1 MRDRSRHLTL
11 RHHILESVDMEDQ
24 SRVASLPS
32 SPPRAATH
40 ATGNCLYILPVL
52 DLLPHHFEG
61 GAMELPRVL
70 LTSQYVRILLLLF
83 LHSLFCLCHSAT
95 VDQPSG
101 SETDRAALLAVRA
114 AITEDPRGIMN
125 SWNNTVHFCQWPGV
139 ACDDPDHRE
148 RVTTL
153 ALESKSLR
161 GVISPSIGN
170 LTYLGYLQLS
180 NNSFYGEIPPEISRL
195 AQLKDLNLSYNAL
208 NGTVPVSLGLCTNL
222 LGIDF
227 TGNLIS
233 GNIPAQLGSLLKLL
247 VLNLGVNKLVGDITP
262 FLGNLSSLLQLD
274 LSSNNLTAEIPSSLG
289 KLSNLTYLD
298 LSANNLVGGIP
309 PSLGKLSSIRM
320 LDLAG
325 NRLSGSIT
333 PDMANLLTLEFLD
346 LSNNSL
352 SGEIPPLLGRVV
364 PLQYLLLYNNNLTG
378 SLPNSLGNL
387 ASLIYLYLSSNS
399 LSGTI
404 PPSITNLS
412 SLQVLALSSNK
423 LGGRLP
429 EEIGRLTRLEFFQVS
444 ENGFSGSVP
453 LSLYNIT
460 SLQTLSMASNQLS
473 GTLPLDI
480 GDTLPNLSFLG
491 MASNRLEG
499 QIPWSLANAT
509 SLRQI
514 DLSRNN
520 FSGRIPANLGN
531 LPYLNQV
538 SLGNNSLEARDAED
552 WEFISSLTNCSQLEE
567 LSLIENDL
575 GGVLPASIAN
585 LSIQLKSLTL
595 GRNHISGSFPP
606 GIRNFVNLDTL
617 SLNEN
622 HFTGSIPDF
631 LGELVNLEALILH
644 GNKFSGNIPFSI
656 GKLTRLS
663 ELALYDNDL
672 GGSIPVSLG
681 NCQNLNYLDLS
692 GNRLSGSIP
701 IEVLSIGSLSSHID
715 LSNNQLNG
723 TLPPEVG
730 RLRNTPFLSVAINR
744 LSGGI
749 PTTLG
754 DCQLLES
761 LNLSRNFFQGSI
773 PTSLSN
779 LKGIKRLDLSSNNLS
794 GSFPDF
800 LAGLPDLQLLNLS
813 FNDLNGEVPVDKIFS
828 NSSEF
833 YVVGNHKLCG
843 GISSLHLPS
852 CSTQASKK
860 NRSLILE
867 ITLPIVISLLLFAL
881 FMTCCYAR
889 KHKKLGLPAKVL
901 ENVPTR
907 LSYLEL
913 MKATDDFSSENLIG
927 VGSYGSVYRGVLG
940 DGKTLVAIKV
950 LNLVQ
955 RGAFKAF
962 VAECEAL
969 RSIRHRNL
977 VKILTTCSS
986 VDLRGNEFRA
996 IVFDFMPNGSL
1007 ESWLHP
1013 DTDRN
1018 LYSKR
1023 LGLLRRLDIAI
1034 DVAAAV
1040 SYLHDHCE
1048 TPIIHCDLKPSNVL
1062 LDGNM
1067 TARVGDFGL
1076 ARFLSNGTDRY
1087 LSSSVA
1093 MKGSIGYMA
1102 PEYGMDGQ
1110 VSTHAD
1116 VYSYGVLLLELFT
1129 GRRPTDDMFKDGLT
1143 LQKHVEGAFTKGA
1156 QVTGIADPSL
1166 FSDEEEG
1173 KDTSVLRTGS
1183 QASER
1188 ITRCLESVLMVGL
1201 CCAKESPRERV
1212 TIKDAVT
1219 RIETIK
1225 SLLLTPK
1232 M

>member
-1 MRDRSRHLTL
+1 MPPATASIFCRYSTSYLITL
-11 RHHILESVDMEDQ
+11 R
-24 SRVASLPS
+24 VAQWSSHEYCSLPS
-32 SPPRAATH
+32 
-40 ATGNCLYILPVL
+40 
-52 DLLPHHFEG
+52 
-61 GAMELPRVL
+61 
-70 LTSQYVRILLLLF
+70 TSASFSSFL
-83 LHSLFCLCHSAT
+83 LHSLLFLCHSAT

-148 RVTTL
+148 RVTAL
-153 ALESKSLR
+153 ALESMSLR
-161 GVISPSIGN
+161 GVISPFIGN
-170 LTYLGYLQLS
+170 FTYLGYLRLS
-180 NNSFYGEIPPEISRL
+180 NNSFSGEIPPEISRL
-195 AQLKDLNLSYNAL
+195 AQLKYLNLSYNAL
-208 NGTVPVSLGLCTNL
+208 SGTIPVSLGLCTSL
-222 LGIDF
+222 LGINF

-262 FLGNLSSLLQLD
+262 FLGNLSSLQQLD
-274 LSSNNLTAEIPSSLG
+274 LSSNKLTGEIPSSLG
-289 KLSNLTYLD
+289 KLFNLSHLD
-298 LSANNLVGGIP
+298 LSVNGLVGAMP
-309 PSLGKLSSIRM
+309 SSLGSLSSIR
-320 LDLAG
+320 LINLTG
-325 NRLSGSIT
+325 NGLTGAI
-333 PDMANLLTLEFLD
+333 PPKMANLLTLRHLD
-346 LSNNSL
+346 LSYNRI
-352 SGEIPPLLGRVV
+352 SGEIPPLLGGVV
-364 PLQYLLLYNNNLTG
+364 RLQYLVLNNNNLTG
-378 SLPNSLGNL
+378 SMPNSLGNL
-387 ASLIYLYLSSNS
+387 ASLIYLDLSSNS

-429 EEIGRLTRLEFFQVS
+429 EEIGRLTRLVFFQVS
-444 ENGFSGSVP
+444 ENGFSGPVP
-453 LSLYNIT
+453 LSLYSIS
-460 SLQTLSMASNQLS
+460 SLQTLSMAYNQLS

-509 SLRQI
+509 LLQQI
-514 DLSRNN
+514 ELSGNN
-520 FSGRIPANLGN
+520 LSGVIPANLGN
-531 LPYLNQV
+531 LPYLTEFSV
-538 SLGNNSLEARDAED
+538 ERNSLEALDAED
-552 WEFISSLTNCSQLEE
+552 WEFISSLTNCSLLED
-567 LSLIENDL
+567 LMLTENDL
-575 GGVLPASIAN
+575 RGALPASINN
-585 LSIQLKSLTL
+585 LSNQLKSLSL
-595 GRNHISGSFPP
+595 SGNQISGSFPP
-606 GIRNFVNLDTL
+606 GIKNFVSLVTLMLGDNL
-617 SLNEN
+617 
-622 HFTGSIPDF
+622 FTGNIPDF
-631 LGELVNLEALILH
+631 LGELADLESLGLS
-644 GNKFSGNIPFSI
+644 GNKFSGNIPSSL
-656 GKLTRLS
+656 GNLTRLN
-663 ELALYDNDL
+663 ELILFDNYL
-672 GGSIPVSLG
+672 EGSIPVSLG
-681 NCQNLNYLDLS
+681 KCQNLNALDLAGNHLSGSIPMEVFSIESLSNYLDLS
-692 GNRLSGSIP
+692 
-701 IEVLSIGSLSSHID
+701 
-715 LSNNQLNG
+715 SNYLNG
-723 TLPPEVG
+723 TLPMEVG
-730 RLRNTPFLSVAINR
+730 RLRNTPFLSVSNNR
-744 LSGGI
+744 LSGEI
-749 PTTLG
+749 PTSLG
-754 DCQLLES
+754 DCQVLRYLY
-761 LNLSRNFFQGSI
+761 LSNNFFQGSV
-773 PTSLSN
+773 PKSLSN
-779 LKGIKRLDLSSNNLS
+779 LKGLETLDLSSNNLS
-794 GSFPDF
+794 GSFPGF

-813 FNDLNGEVPVDKIFS
+813 FNDLDGEVPVDKIFS

-852 CSTQASKK
+852 CSTQTSKK

-867 ITLPIVISLLLFAL
+867 ITLPIVVSLLLFAL

-1102 PEYGMDGQ
+1102 PEYGMGGQ

-1116 VYSYGVLLLELFT
+1116 VYSYGLLLLELFT

-1156 QVTGIADPSL
+1156 RVTGIADPSL

-1173 KDTSVLRTGS
+1173 EDTSVLRTGS

-1201 CCAKESPRERV
+1201 CCAKESPRERI

-1225 SLLLTPK
+1225 SLLLTAK

>member
-1 MRDRSRHLTL
+1 M
-11 RHHILESVDMEDQ
+11 Q
-24 SRVASLPS
+24 
-32 SPPRAATH
+32 
-40 ATGNCLYILPVL
+40 
-52 DLLPHHFEG
+52 
-61 GAMELPRVL
+61 LPRVL
-70 LTSQYVRILLLLF
+70 TSHVCFHHILLLLL
-83 LHSLFCLCHSAT
+83 LHPLLLSRSASAT
-95 VDQPSG
+95 
-101 SETDRAALLAVRA
+101 ETDRLALLAFRA
-114 AITEDPRGIMN
+114 AITKDPSGILH
-125 SWNNTVHFCQWPGV
+125 SWNNSRHFCRWPGV
-139 ACDDPDHRE
+139 ACHDPHRGE

-153 ALESKSLR
+153 ALESMSLR

-170 LTYLGYLQLS
+170 LTYLGYLLLS
-180 NNSFYGEIPPEISRL
+180 NNNFYGEIPPEISRL

-208 NGTVPVSLGLCTNL
+208 SGTIPVSVDLCTNL

-227 TGNLIS
+227 TGNLVS

-262 FLGNLSSLLQLD
+262 FLGNLSSLKQLD
-274 LSSNNLTAEIPSSLG
+274 LSSNKLTGEIPSSLG
-289 KLSNLTYLD
+289 KLSSLTYFD
-298 LSANNLVGGIP
+298 LSANKLVGGIP
-309 PSLGKLSSIRM
+309 PSLGKLSFIRM
-320 LDLAG
+320 LNLAG
-325 NRLSGSIT
+325 NALSGSIP
-333 PDMANLLTLEFLD
+333 PDMANLLTLGFLD

-364 PLQYLLLYNNNLTG
+364 PLQYLLLNNNNLTG

-387 ASLIYLYLSSNS
+387 ASLTYLDLSSNS
-399 LSGTI
+399 LSGSI

-412 SLQVLALSSNK
+412 SLQVLDLSFNN
-423 LGGRLP
+423 LVGRLP
-429 EEIGRLTRLEFFQVS
+429 EEIGLLTSLEFFQVS
-444 ENGFSGSVP
+444 ENGLSGPVP
-453 LSLYNIT
+453 LSLYSIS
-460 SLQTLSMASNQLS
+460 SLQTLSMAYNQLS

-520 FSGRIPANLGN
+520 FSGRVPANLGN
-531 LPYLNQV
+531 LPYLKQV

-552 WEFISSLTNCSQLEE
+552 WEFITSLTNCSQLEE

-585 LSIQLKSLTL
+585 LSTQLKSLTL

-606 GIRNFVNLDTL
+606 GIRSFVNLVTL

-631 LGELVNLEALILH
+631 LGEHVNLEALVLH
-644 GNKFSGNIPFSI
+644 GNRFSGNIPSSL
-656 GKLTRLS
+656 GKLTRLN
-663 ELALYDNDL
+663 ELVLFDNDL
-672 GGSIPVSLG
+672 EGSIPASLG
-681 NCQNLNYLDLS
+681 NCQNLNFLDLS

-701 IEVLSIGSLSSHID
+701 IEVLSIGSLSSYLD

-723 TLPPEVG
+723 TLPLEVG

-754 DCQLLES
+754 DCQVLES

-773 PTSLSN
+773 PTTLSN
-779 LKGIKRLDLSSNNLS
+779 LKGIKWLDLSSNDFSTLTICS
-794 GSFPDF
+794 VYDLLVREKAKEAWFTCKSFT
-800 LAGLPDLQLLNLS
+800 A
-813 FNDLNGEVPVDKIFS
+813 
-828 NSSEF
+828 
-833 YVVGNHKLCG
+833 
-843 GISSLHLPS
+843 
-852 CSTQASKK
+852 
-860 NRSLILE
+860 
-867 ITLPIVISLLLFAL
+867 
-881 FMTCCYAR
+881 
-889 KHKKLGLPAKVL
+889 
-901 ENVPTR
+901 R
-907 LSYLEL
+907 LSYLKL
-913 MKATDDFSSENLIG
+913 MKATDGFSSDNLLG

-969 RSIRHRNL
+969 RNIRHRNL
-977 VKILTTCSS
+977 VKILTTCAS

-1013 DTDRN
+1013 DTDRKM
-1018 LYSKR
+1018 YSER
-1023 LGLLRRLDIAI
+1023 LSLLQRLDIAI

-1076 ARFLSNGTDRY
+1076 ARFLSDGTDRY

-1102 PEYGMDGQ
+1102 PGKPFKKKLFSKVCSLPIHLLGTYKRKWILTCEINAEYGMGGQ

-1143 LQKHVEGAFTKGA
+1143 FQKHVEGAFTGGA
-1156 QVTGIADPSL
+1156 QVTGIADPLL
-1166 FSDEEEG
+1166 FSEEDEGE
-1173 KDTSVLRTGS
+1173 DTSVLMIGS
-1183 QASER
+1183 KASER

-1201 CCAKESPRERV
+1201 CCAKELPRERI
-1212 TIKDAVT
+1212 TIKDAVN

-1225 SLLLTPK
+1225 RLLLTTK